1 MKKKNKVPSERVSI
15 SYEEQ
20 FRIVNLA
27 WMEAQV
33 ELGLTPEPIKDMNLV
48 PTIETTSVSM
58 RPLSVKPKNCIL
70 LLFPLFVKQALL
82 Q

>member
-1 MKKKNKVPSERVSI
+1 MKKKNKVQSEPTQRI

-20 FRIVNLA
+20 SRTLNLA

-33 ELGLTPEPIKDMNLV
+33 KLGLTPEPIKDMNLV

-58 RPLSVKPKNCIL
+58 RPLSPIKN
-70 LLFPLFVKQALL
+70 KDKK
-82 Q
+82 

>member
-1 MKKKNKVPSERVSI
+1 MKKKNKVQSEPTQRI

-20 FRIVNLA
+20 ARILDLA

-33 ELGLTPEPIKDMNLV
+33 ELGLTPEPMKDMNLV

-58 RPLSVKPKNCIL
+58 RPLSVKPKNTGG
-70 LLFPLFVKQALL
+70 KNEKEE
-82 Q
+82 

>member
-1 MKKKNKVPSERVSI
+1 MKKKNKVQSEPTQRI

-20 FRIVNLA
+20 SRTLNLA

-33 ELGLTPEPIKDMNLV
+33 KLGLTPEPIKDMNMV

-58 RPLSVKPKNCIL
+58 RPLSPIKN
-70 LLFPLFVKQALL
+70 KDNK
-82 Q
+82 

>member
-1 MKKKNKVPSERVSI
+1 MKKKNKVQSEPTQRI

-33 ELGLTPEPIKDMNLV
+33 KLGLTPEPIKDMNFK
-48 PTIETTSVSM
+48 PPAETTSVSM
-58 RPLSVKPKNCIL
+58 KPLSPIKKKDKI
-70 LLFPLFVKQALL
+70 
-82 Q
+82 

>member
-1 MKKKNKVPSERVSI
+1 MKKKNKVQSEPTQRI

-20 FRIVNLA
+20 ARILDLA

-33 ELGLTPEPIKDMNLV
+33 ELGLTPEPMKDMNLV

-58 RPLSVKPKNCIL
+58 RPLSPIKN
-70 LLFPLFVKQALL
+70 KDKK
-82 Q
+82 

>member
-1 MKKKNKVPSERVSI
+1 MKKKNKVQSEPTQRI

-20 FRIVNLA
+20 SRIVNLA

-33 ELGLTPEPIKDMNLV
+33 KLGLTPEPMKDMNLM

-58 RPLSVKPKNCIL
+58 RPLSVKPKNTGG
-70 LLFPLFVKQALL
+70 KNEKEK
-82 Q
+82 

>member
-1 MKKKNKVPSERVSI
+1 MKKKNKVQSEPTQRI

-20 FRIVNLA
+20 SRTLNLA

-33 ELGLTPEPIKDMNLV
+33 KLGLTPEPIKDMNLV

-58 RPLSVKPKNCIL
+58 RPLSPIKN
-70 LLFPLFVKQALL
+70 KDNK
-82 Q
+82 